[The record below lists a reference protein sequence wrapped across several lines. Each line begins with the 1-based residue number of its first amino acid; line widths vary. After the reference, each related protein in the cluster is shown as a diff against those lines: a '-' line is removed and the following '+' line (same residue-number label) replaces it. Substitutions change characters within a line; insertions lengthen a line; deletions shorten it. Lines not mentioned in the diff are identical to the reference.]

1 MSETTLGTP
10 ITVETDFHGTHLSFE
25 TGKVAKQAS
34 GSVIVRSGESVVLVT
49 CVLGDDRGGDFL
61 PLTIDYVEK
70 AYAAGKIP
78 GGFFKREGRLSERE
92 TLISRFIDRPCRP
105 LFKKGFG
112 NEIQVVATVLSAD
125 PNVDTD
131 VVALCGASA
140 AIAISEIPFD
150 GPVAGVRVARID
162 GKLCINPTPDEL
174 EDQDLN
180 FIVAGTRDAIVMVEG
195 GAHEASEAEVLEALF
210 YAHQEIQ
217 KIIALQDELVS
228 KVGKTKIEFVPK
240 EDDAALTQ
248 QIESAIKDELLAACV
263 VRDKLERKTA
273 FKAVKEKVVEQF
285 VGEDAED
292 PDARKAEVVGIL
304 EGLHSTYVRQMI
316 LEKGER
322 IDGRDTRT
330 VRPIDIQ
337 VGYLPRVHGSAL
349 FTRGETQA
357 IVTATLGVEDDAQ
370 RIDNLYGDT
379 TKDFMLHYNFPP
391 FSVGEARPMRG
402 PGRREIG
409 HGALAERALRT
420 VIPSTAN
427 FPYTVRI
434 VSEIT
439 ESNGS
444 SSMASVCGGTLSLLD
459 AGVPLEAPVAGV
471 AMGLI
476 KEGEKT
482 AILTDILGDEDHLG
496 DMDFKVC
503 GSERG
508 ITALQMDIK
517 IKGLSQD
524 IMTQA
529 LEQAREARL
538 HILTKMAEVIEAPRE
553 ELSRYAPRIVSFKIP
568 TDKIRDLIGSGGKTV
583 KGIQET
589 WDVKISIQ
597 DNGDVTVSGSDG
609 ESLDNAVRICKS
621 LTEKPEIGKLYQG
634 VVKRIADFG
643 AFVEILPGTEGL
655 VHISQLADERVRS
668 VEDVV
673 SEGDQITVKVL
684 EMDRMGKI
692 RLSLK
697 EALADMAANAN

>member
-1 MSETTLGTP
+1 
-10 ITVETDFHGTHLSFE
+10 
-25 TGKVAKQAS
+25 
-34 GSVIVRSGESVVLVT
+34 
-49 CVLGDDRGGDFL
+49 
-61 PLTIDYVEK
+61 
-70 AYAAGKIP
+70 
-78 GGFFKREGRLSERE
+78 
-92 TLISRFIDRPCRP
+92 
-105 LFKKGFG
+105 
-112 NEIQVVATVLSAD
+112 
-125 PNVDTD
+125 
-131 VVALCGASA
+131 
-140 AIAISEIPFD
+140 
-150 GPVAGVRVARID
+150 
-162 GKLCINPTPDEL
+162 
-174 EDQDLN
+174 
-180 FIVAGTRDAIVMVEG
+180 
-195 GAHEASEAEVLEALF
+195 
-210 YAHQEIQ
+210 
-217 KIIALQDELVS
+217 
-228 KVGKTKIEFVPK
+228 
-240 EDDAALTQ
+240 
-248 QIESAIKDELLAACV
+248 
-263 VRDKLERKTA
+263 
-273 FKAVKEKVVEQF
+273 
-285 VGEDAED
+285 
-292 PDARKAEVVGIL
+292 
-304 EGLHSTYVRQMI
+304 MI
-316 LEKGER
+316 LDKGER
-322 IDGRDTRT
+322 IDGRDTKT

-337 VGYLPRVHGSAL
+337 VGYLPRTHGSAL

-357 IVTATLGVEDDAQ
+357 IVTATLGVEEDAQ
-370 RIDNLYGDT
+370 RIDNLYGET
-379 TKDFMLHYNFPP
+379 SKDFMLHYNFPP

-420 VIPSTAN
+420 VIPSTSK

-476 KEGEKT
+476 KEGERT

-517 IKGLSQD
+517 IKGLSQE

-529 LEQAREARL
+529 LDQARDARL
-538 HILTKMAEVIEAPRE
+538 HILSKMAEVIGTPRE

-568 TDKIRDLIGSGGKTV
+568 TDKIRDLIGSGGKTI

-597 DNGDVTVSGSDG
+597 DNGDVTVSGNDG
-609 ESLDNAVRICKS
+609 EALDNAVRICKS

-697 EALADMAANAN
+697 EALADMAANAS